1 MSALFDERND
11 PMPNVQSMLVVTRD
25 GALTEGLDHVETTG
39 KPISLTAETGH
50 LARLN
55 GRVQQMA
62 RDKDV
67 IVVQTDPHDPDDIA
81 ALRVLVRSKRPGAS
95 VVALADENLSLADV
109 QLLNDAGVERV
120 LPVPHSAD
128 ALVSELSRIGAARQV
143 TSPVA
148 STPSKAAGRI
158 IATLPARGG
167 IGATTLSVNLAESL
181 AAPRG
186 FGRSRTRAKVAL
198 VDLDLQFGSVGSM
211 LDLPEHDA
219 LARLAGEGTLP
230 DVTFLRQAM
239 LDHPS
244 GLRVMPAPSTFVP
257 QDALGVAQV
266 AAIIDVLRT
275 EFDYVVIDLPHAVA
289 RWIEPVIS
297 ATDMVLLVADLSVP
311 VVRQG
316 RRLTELLTADNPA
329 IPLRLVAS
337 REDKPMFRSST
348 QREAER
354 ALERPVWAWLPP
366 DQKHARAAADQG
378 RPLRAVGGV
387 LSKAINRLARQVER
401 ELNTSSAVA
410 KGV

>member
-1 MSALFDERND
+1 
-11 PMPNVQSMLVVTRD
+11 
-25 GALTEGLDHVETTG
+25 
-39 KPISLTAETGH
+39 
-50 LARLN
+50 
-55 GRVQQMA
+55 
-62 RDKDV
+62 
-67 IVVQTDPHDPDDIA
+67 
-81 ALRVLVRSKRPGAS
+81 
-95 VVALADENLSLADV
+95 
-109 QLLNDAGVERV
+109 
-120 LPVPHSAD
+120 
-128 ALVSELSRIGAARQV
+128 V
-143 TSPVA
+143 TSPA
-148 STPSKAAGRI
+148 LSIPSKAAGRI

-297 ATDMVLLVADLSVP
+297 AADMVLLVADLSVP

-329 IPLRLVAS
+329 LPLRLVAS
-337 REDKPMFRSST
+337 REDKPMFRTST
-348 QREAER
+348 MREAER

-401 ELNTSSAVA
+401 ELATPSAVA